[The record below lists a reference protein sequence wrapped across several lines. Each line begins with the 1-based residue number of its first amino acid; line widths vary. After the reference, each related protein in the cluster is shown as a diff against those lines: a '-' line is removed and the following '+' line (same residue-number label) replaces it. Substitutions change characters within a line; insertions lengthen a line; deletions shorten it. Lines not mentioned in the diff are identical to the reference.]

1 MHEFD
6 GKALI
11 FMIFNNDAIKKELS
25 GLLDTSRQ
33 ARRHHLIFLLKI
45 ALAMFLILC
54 FSGFAIGIGFVRGA
68 IDAAPSLDILDVQPQ
83 GYASQI
89 YDADGNLMQT
99 LVMEGSNREE
109 VSFDQLPD
117 DLVNAFIAIE
127 DSRFYEH
134 NGIDLKGILRAAY
147 VGITSGRFSEGAS
160 TITQQLIKNNVL
172 QGGYET
178 SMADKLRRKIQEQ
191 FLAVKLEDQLDSKET
206 ILEYY
211 LNTIN
216 LGGNC
221 LGVQTA
227 AHRYFGKNVWELTLS
242 ECTVLAATTSNP
254 SRYNPLTHPKENAV
268 RRKIVLEKMYEQN
281 FITYDQKNDA
291 LDDDVYS
298 RIQTVDNATSGSTVF
313 SYFTDAVYNQV
324 CDDLQSKLGYSA
336 SQAYKLLYS
345 GGLQIYST
353 MDPSIQAIVDE
364 EINNADNYISSTGS
378 RLLEYSLNYAL
389 TVCHADGSE
398 STYTEND
405 LISYFQSEKKQATFA
420 NIYASKEDI
429 YRSVREF
436 KASLLI
442 SGDSVTN
449 ETITPILEPQE
460 SVVVMNQSN
469 GHVAA
474 ISGGRGEK
482 EGSLTLN
489 RALHCHRQPGSVSM
503 IISTFAPAIDSC
515 GATLASTYYDA
526 PYSSGNQQVLNWWG
540 NPYLGYNNIRQAI
553 TYSMN
558 VIGARCL
565 TSLVSDST
573 AYDYLELFGLGDA
586 SGQEIS
592 FSLAN
597 TNSSYTVTNE
607 MLTAAFASIAND
619 GIYQKPTYYT
629 KVLDRQG
636 NILLESVPSQTRII
650 KSSSAALLTSA
661 MEDVISSDS
670 SYYYQYGITPTG
682 TLCQVDSMTLAGKS
696 GTTTSGSDVWFI
708 GYSPYY
714 TCGIWSGY
722 DDSKVLSTGTEY
734 HKTIWQKIMARI
746 HTDLDN
752 KDFVFTDELE
762 SAKICS
768 KSGLLA
774 VDGVCNS
781 SSSNASVYTEYFAP
795 GTAPTSYCDRH
806 YALRICTESG
816 KSATKYCPGDSVV
829 QRVYLHIDDNDLSSG
844 TTTDSDYLAP
854 SNLQSCDIHTGDS
867 TR

>member
-45 ALAMFLILC
+45 ALAMFLIFC
-54 FSGFAIGIGFVRGA
+54 FAGFAIGIGFVRGA

-191 FLAVKLEDQLDSKET
+191 FLAVKLEDQLGSKET

-291 LDDDVYS
+291 LADDVYS
-298 RIQTVDNATSGSTVF
+298 RIQTVDNTTSGSTVF

-336 SQAYKLLYS
+336 SQSYKLLYS

-364 EINNADNYISSTGS
+364 EVNNADNYISSTGS

-405 LISYFQSEKKQATFA
+405 LISYFQSEKRQATFA

-442 SGDSVTN
+442 SGDSVTS
-449 ETITPILEPQE
+449 ETIIPILEPQE

-469 GHVAA
+469 GQVAA

-489 RALHCHRQPGSVSM
+489 RALHCSRQPGSISM
-503 IISTFAPAIDSC
+503 ILGTFAPAIDSC

-526 PYSSGNQQVLNWWG
+526 PYLSGNQQVLNWWG

-573 AYDYLELFGLGDA
+573 AYDYLELFGLGSADLFEA
-586 SGQEIS
+586 SS
-592 FSLAN
+592 SLAS
-597 TNSSYTVTNE
+597 TSQSYTVTNE

-619 GIYQKPTYYT
+619 GIYQKPIYYT

-722 DDSKVLSTGTEY
+722 DDSKVLSNGTEY

-752 KDFVFTDELE
+752 KDFIFTDELE

-781 SSSNASVYTEYFAP
+781 SSSNACVYTEYFAP

>member
-33 ARRHHLIFLLKI
+33 ARRHHLIFLLKMT
-45 ALAMFLILC
+45 LAVFLILC
-54 FSGFAIGIGFVRGA
+54 CTGFAIGIGFVRGA
-68 IDAAPSLDILDVQPQ
+68 IDAAPSLDILSAQPQ

-191 FLAVKLEDQLDSKET
+191 FLATKLEDQLDNKET

-268 RRKIVLEKMYEQN
+268 RRKIVLEKMYDQN

-291 LDDDVYS
+291 LADDVYS
-298 RIQTVDNATSGSTVF
+298 RIQTADNTFSGSMVF

-336 SQAYKLLYS
+336 SQSYKLLYS

-353 MDPSIQAIVDE
+353 MDPSIQTIVDE
-364 EINNADNYISSTGS
+364 EVNNADNYISSTGS
-378 RLLEYSLNYAL
+378 RLLEYSLNYTL

-405 LISYFQSEKKQATFA
+405 LTSYFQSEKKQATFA
-420 NIYASKEDI
+420 NVYSSKEDI
-429 YRSVREF
+429 YRSIREF

-489 RALHCHRQPGSVSM
+489 RALHSNRQPGSASM
-503 IISTFAPAIDSC
+503 IISMFAPAIDSC
-515 GATLASTYYDA
+515 GATLASTYYDS

-573 AYDYLELFGLGDA
+573 AYDYLELFGLGDT

-629 KVLDRQG
+629 KVLDRHG

-650 KSSSAALLTSA
+650 KSSSAALLTNA

-722 DDSKVLSTGTEY
+722 DDSKVLSNGTEY

-746 HTDLDN
+746 HADLDN

-781 SSSNASVYTEYFAP
+781 SSSNACVYTEYFAP

-829 QRVYLHIDDNDLSSG
+829 QRVYLHIDDSDLSSG

-854 SNLQSCDIHTGDS
+854 SNLQSCDIHTVDS
-867 TR
+867 TH

>member
-54 FSGFAIGIGFVRGA
+54 FAGFAIGIGFVRGA

-191 FLAVKLEDQLDSKET
+191 FLAVKLEDQLGSKET

-469 GHVAA
+469 GQVAA

-489 RALHCHRQPGSVSM
+489 RALHCHRQPGSASM

-573 AYDYLELFGLGDA
+573 AYDYLELFGLDDA
-586 SGQEIS
+586 NVFESS
-592 FSLAN
+592 ASLA
-597 TNSSYTVTNE
+597 SASQSYTVTNE

-636 NILLESVPSQTRII
+636 NILLESVPS
-650 KSSSAALLTSA
+650 
-661 MEDVISSDS
+661 
-670 SYYYQYGITPTG
+670 
-682 TLCQVDSMTLAGKS
+682 
-696 GTTTSGSDVWFI
+696 
-708 GYSPYY
+708 
-714 TCGIWSGY
+714 
-722 DDSKVLSTGTEY
+722 
-734 HKTIWQKIMARI
+734 
-746 HTDLDN
+746 
-752 KDFVFTDELE
+752 
-762 SAKICS
+762 
-768 KSGLLA
+768 
-774 VDGVCNS
+774 
-781 SSSNASVYTEYFAP
+781 
-795 GTAPTSYCDRH
+795 
-806 YALRICTESG
+806 
-816 KSATKYCPGDSVV
+816 
-829 QRVYLHIDDNDLSSG
+829 
-844 TTTDSDYLAP
+844 
-854 SNLQSCDIHTGDS
+854 
-867 TR
+867 

>member
-45 ALAMFLILC
+45 ALAMFLSLC
-54 FSGFAIGIGFVRGA
+54 FSGYAIGIGFVRGA

-515 GATLASTYYDA
+515 GATLASTYYDS

-573 AYDYLELFGLGDA
+573 AYDYLELFGLGDT

-629 KVLDRQG
+629 KVLDRHG

-650 KSSSAALLTSA
+650 KSSSAALLTNA

-722 DDSKVLSTGTEY
+722 DDSKVLSNGTEY

-746 HTDLDN
+746 HADLDN

-781 SSSNASVYTEYFAP
+781 SSSNACVYTEYFAP

-829 QRVYLHIDDNDLSSG
+829 QRVYLHIDDSDLSSG

-854 SNLQSCDIHTGDS
+854 SNLQSCDIHTVDS

>member
-11 FMIFNNDAIKKELS
+11 FMIFNNDAIKNELS

-54 FSGFAIGIGFVRGA
+54 FAGFAVGIGFVRGA
-68 IDAAPSLDILDVQPQ
+68 IDAAPSLDIIDVQPQ

-147 VGITSGRFSEGAS
+147 VGITNGRFSEGAS

-178 SMADKLRRKIQEQ
+178 NMTDKLRRKIQEQ

-227 AHRYFGKNVWELTLS
+227 ANRYFGKNVWELTLS
-242 ECTVLAATTSNP
+242 ECSVLAATTSNP

-298 RIQTVDNATSGSTVF
+298 RIQTVNNTTSGSTVF

-336 SQAYKLLYS
+336 SQSYKLLYS

-353 MDPSIQAIVDE
+353 MDPSIQSIVDE
-364 EINNADNYISSTGS
+364 EVNNADNYISSTGS

-442 SGDSVTN
+442 SGDSVTS
-449 ETITPILEPQE
+449 ETIIPILEPQE

-469 GHVAA
+469 GKVAA

-489 RALHCHRQPGSVSM
+489 RALHCSRQPGSISM
-503 IISTFAPAIDSC
+503 ILGTFAPAIDSC

-526 PYSSGNQQVLNWWG
+526 PYLSGNQQVLNWWG

-573 AYDYLELFGLGDA
+573 AYDYLELFGLGSADLFKA
-586 SGQEIS
+586 SS
-592 FSLAN
+592 SLAS
-597 TNSSYTVTNE
+597 TSQSYTVTNE

-650 KSSSAALLTSA
+650 KSSSAALLTNA

-722 DDSKVLSTGTEY
+722 DDSKVLSNGTEY

-752 KDFVFTDELE
+752 KDFIFTDELE

-806 YALRICTESG
+806 YALRICTKSG
-816 KSATKYCPGDSVV
+816 KSATKYCPGDLVV
-829 QRVYLHIDDNDLSSG
+829 QRVYLHIDDSDLSSG

-867 TR
+867 TK

>member
-11 FMIFNNDAIKKELS
+11 FMIFNNDAIKNELS

-54 FSGFAIGIGFVRGA
+54 FAGFAVGIGFVRGA
-68 IDAAPSLDILDVQPQ
+68 IDAAPSLDIIDVQPQ

-191 FLAVKLEDQLDSKET
+191 FLATKLEDQLDNKET

-227 AHRYFGKNVWELTLS
+227 ANRYFGKNVWELTLS

-291 LDDDVYS
+291 LADDVYS
-298 RIQTVDNATSGSTVF
+298 RIQTADNTFSESMVF

-336 SQAYKLLYS
+336 SQSYKLLYS

-353 MDPSIQAIVDE
+353 MDPSIQSIVDE
-364 EINNADNYISSTGS
+364 EVNNADNYISSTGS

-405 LISYFQSEKKQATFA
+405 LTSYFQSEKKQATFA
-420 NIYASKEDI
+420 NVYASKEDI
-429 YRSVREF
+429 YRSIREF

-469 GHVAA
+469 GQVAA

-489 RALHCHRQPGSVSM
+489 RALHCSRQPGSISM
-503 IISTFAPAIDSC
+503 ILSTFAPAIDSC

-526 PYSSGNQQVLNWWG
+526 PYLSGNQQVLNWWG

-573 AYDYLELFGLGDA
+573 AYDYLELFGLGNTDLFET
-586 SGQEIS
+586 SS
-592 FSLAN
+592 SLAS
-597 TNSSYTVTNE
+597 TSQSYTVTNE

-650 KSSSAALLTSA
+650 KSSSAALLTNA

-722 DDSKVLSTGTEY
+722 DDSKVLSNGTEY

-752 KDFVFTDELE
+752 KDFIFTDELE

-806 YALRICTESG
+806 YALRICTKSG
-816 KSATKYCPGDSVV
+816 KSATKYCPGDLVV
-829 QRVYLHIDDNDLSSG
+829 QRVYLHIDDSDLSSG

-867 TR
+867 SR

>member
-515 GATLASTYYDA
+515 GATLASTYYDS

-573 AYDYLELFGLGDA
+573 AYDYLELFGLGDT

-629 KVLDRQG
+629 KVLDRHG

-650 KSSSAALLTSA
+650 KSSSAALLTNA

-722 DDSKVLSTGTEY
+722 DDSKVLSNGTEY

-781 SSSNASVYTEYFAP
+781 SSSNACVYTEYFAP

>member
-11 FMIFNNDAIKKELS
+11 FMIFNNDTIKKELS

-54 FSGFAIGIGFVRGA
+54 FAGFAIGIGFVRGA

-573 AYDYLELFGLGDA
+573 AYDYLELFGLGDT

-636 NILLESVPSQTRII
+636 NILLESVPSKTRII
-650 KSSSAALLTSA
+650 KSSSAALLTNA

-722 DDSKVLSTGTEY
+722 DDSKVLSNGTEY
-734 HKTIWQKIMARI
+734 HKTIWQKIIARI
-746 HTDLDN
+746 HADLDN

-781 SSSNASVYTEYFAP
+781 SSSNACVYTEYFAP

-829 QRVYLHIDDNDLSSG
+829 QRVYLHIDDSDLSSG

-854 SNLQSCDIHTGDS
+854 SNLQSCDIHTVDS

>member
-54 FSGFAIGIGFVRGA
+54 FVGFAIGIGFVRGA

-147 VGITSGRFSEGAS
+147 VGITNGRFSEGAS

-281 FITYDQKNDA
+281 FITYDQKNAA

-336 SQAYKLLYS
+336 SQSYKLLYS

-364 EINNADNYISSTGS
+364 EVNNADNYISSTGS

-469 GHVAA
+469 GQVAA

-489 RALHCHRQPGSVSM
+489 RALHCHRQPGSASM

-526 PYSSGNQQVLNWWG
+526 PYSSGNQQVLNWWE

-597 TNSSYTVTNE
+597 TNSSYTVTSE

-650 KSSSAALLTSA
+650 KSSSAALLTNA
-661 MEDVISSDS
+661 MEDVVSSDS

-682 TLCQVDSMTLAGKS
+682 KLCQIDSMTLAGKS

-746 HTDLDN
+746 HADLDN

-781 SSSNASVYTEYFAP
+781 SSSNACVYTEYFAP

>member
-54 FSGFAIGIGFVRGA
+54 FAGFAIGIDLSVGQLMLL
-68 IDAAPSLDILDVQPQ
+68 PLDILDVQPQ

-147 VGITSGRFSEGAS
+147 VGITNGRFSEGAS

-191 FLAVKLEDQLDSKET
+191 FLAVKLEDQLGSKET

-336 SQAYKLLYS
+336 SQSYKLLYS

-469 GHVAA
+469 GQVAA

-489 RALHCHRQPGSVSM
+489 RALHCHRQPGSASM

-573 AYDYLELFGLGDA
+573 AYDYLELFGLVDA
-586 SGQEIS
+586 NVFESS
-592 FSLAN
+592 ASLA
-597 TNSSYTVTNE
+597 SASQSYTVTNE

-636 NILLESVPSQTRII
+636 NILLESVPSQIRII
-650 KSSSAALLTSA
+650 KSSSAALLTNA

-722 DDSKVLSTGTEY
+722 DDSKVLSNGTEY

>member
-469 GHVAA
+469 GQVAA

-489 RALHCHRQPGSVSM
+489 RALHCHRQPGSASM

-682 TLCQVDSMTLAGKS
+682 KLCQVDSMTLAGKS

-781 SSSNASVYTEYFAP
+781 SSSNACVYTEYFAP

-829 QRVYLHIDDNDLSSG
+829 QRVYLHIDDSDLSSG

-854 SNLQSCDIHTGDS
+854 SNLQSCDIHTVDS

>member
-1 MHEFD
+1 
-6 GKALI
+6 
-11 FMIFNNDAIKKELS
+11 MIFNNDTIKKELS

-33 ARRHHLIFLLKI
+33 ARRHHLIFLLKMT
-45 ALAMFLILC
+45 LAVFLILC
-54 FSGFAIGIGFVRGA
+54 CTGFAIGIGFVRGA
-68 IDAAPSLDILDVQPQ
+68 IDAAPSLDILSAQPQ

-178 SMADKLRRKIQEQ
+178 SIADKLRRKIQEQ
-191 FLAVKLEDQLDSKET
+191 FLATKLEDQLDNKET

-268 RRKIVLEKMYEQN
+268 RRKIVLEKMYDQN

-291 LDDDVYS
+291 LADDVYS
-298 RIQTVDNATSGSTVF
+298 RIQTADNTFSGSIVF

-336 SQAYKLLYS
+336 SQSYKLLYS

-364 EINNADNYISSTGS
+364 EVNNADNYISSTGS
-378 RLLEYSLNYAL
+378 RLLEYSLNYTL

-405 LISYFQSEKKQATFA
+405 LTSYFQSEKKQATFA
-420 NIYASKEDI
+420 NVYASKEDI
-429 YRSVREF
+429 YRSIREF

-489 RALHCHRQPGSVSM
+489 RALHSNRQPGSASM
-503 IISTFAPAIDSC
+503 IISIFAPAIDSC
-515 GATLASTYYDA
+515 GATLASTYYDS

-573 AYDYLELFGLGDA
+573 AYDYLELFGLGDT

-629 KVLDRQG
+629 KVLDRHG

-650 KSSSAALLTSA
+650 KSSSAALLTNA

-722 DDSKVLSTGTEY
+722 DDSKVLSNGTEY

-746 HTDLDN
+746 HADLDN

-781 SSSNASVYTEYFAP
+781 SSSNACVYTEYFAP

-829 QRVYLHIDDNDLSSG
+829 QRVYLHIDDSDLSSG

-854 SNLQSCDIHTGDS
+854 SNLQSCDIHTVDS
-867 TR
+867 TQ

>member
-11 FMIFNNDAIKKELS
+11 FMIFNNDAIKNELS

-54 FSGFAIGIGFVRGA
+54 FAGFAIGIGFVRGA

-147 VGITSGRFSEGAS
+147 VGITNGRFSEGAS

-336 SQAYKLLYS
+336 SQSYKLLYS

-405 LISYFQSEKKQATFA
+405 LINYFQSEKKQATFA

-469 GHVAA
+469 GQVAA

-489 RALHCHRQPGSVSM
+489 RALHCHRQPGSASM

-650 KSSSAALLTSA
+650 KSSSAALLTNA

-682 TLCQVDSMTLAGKS
+682 KLCQVDSMTLAGKS

-829 QRVYLHIDDNDLSSG
+829 QRVYLHIDDSDLSSG

-854 SNLQSCDIHTGDS
+854 SNLQSCDIHTGYS

>member
-1 MHEFD
+1 
-6 GKALI
+6 
-11 FMIFNNDAIKKELS
+11 MIFNNDTIKKELS

-54 FSGFAIGIGFVRGA
+54 FAGFAIGIGFVRGA

-109 VSFDQLPD
+109 VSFDQLPA

-191 FLAVKLEDQLDSKET
+191 FLAVKLEDQLGSKET

-268 RRKIVLEKMYEQN
+268 RRKIVIEKMYEQN

-336 SQAYKLLYS
+336 SQSYKLLYS

-489 RALHCHRQPGSVSM
+489 RALHSNRQPGSASM

-515 GATLASTYYDA
+515 GATLASTYYDS

-573 AYDYLELFGLGDA
+573 AYDYLELFGLVDA
-586 SGQEIS
+586 NVFESS
-592 FSLAN
+592 ASLA
-597 TNSSYTVTNE
+597 SASQSYTVTNE

-636 NILLESVPSQTRII
+636 NILLESVPSQIRII
-650 KSSSAALLTSA
+650 KSSSAALLTNA

-722 DDSKVLSTGTEY
+722 DDSKVLSNGTEY

-829 QRVYLHIDDNDLSSG
+829 QRVYLHIDDSDLSSG

-854 SNLQSCDIHTGDS
+854 SNLQSCDIHTVDS

>member
-11 FMIFNNDAIKKELS
+11 FMIFNNDSIKNELS

-54 FSGFAIGIGFVRGA
+54 FAGFAVGIGFVRGA
-68 IDAAPSLDILDVQPQ
+68 IDAAPSLDIIDVQPQ

-147 VGITSGRFSEGAS
+147 VGITNGRFSEGAS

-178 SMADKLRRKIQEQ
+178 NMADKLRRKIQEQ

-227 AHRYFGKNVWELTLS
+227 ANRYFGKNVWELTLS
-242 ECTVLAATTSNP
+242 ECSVLAATTSNP

-298 RIQTVDNATSGSTVF
+298 RIQTVNNTTSGSTVF

-336 SQAYKLLYS
+336 SQSYKLLYS

-353 MDPSIQAIVDE
+353 MDPSIQSIVDE
-364 EINNADNYISSTGS
+364 EVNNADNYISSTGS

-442 SGDSVTN
+442 SGDSVTS
-449 ETITPILEPQE
+449 ETIIPILEPQE

-469 GHVAA
+469 GQVAA

-489 RALHCHRQPGSVSM
+489 RALHCSRQPGSISM
-503 IISTFAPAIDSC
+503 ILSTFAPAIDSC

-573 AYDYLELFGLGDA
+573 AYDYLELFGLGSADLFET
-586 SGQEIS
+586 SS
-592 FSLAN
+592 SLAS
-597 TNSSYTVTNE
+597 TSQSYTVTNE

-722 DDSKVLSTGTEY
+722 DDSKVLSNGTEY

-829 QRVYLHIDDNDLSSG
+829 QRVYLHIDDSDLSSG

-867 TR
+867 SR

>member
-54 FSGFAIGIGFVRGA
+54 FAGFAIGIGFVRGA

-147 VGITSGRFSEGAS
+147 VGITNGRFSEGAS

-336 SQAYKLLYS
+336 SQSYKLLYS

-469 GHVAA
+469 GQVAA

-489 RALHCHRQPGSVSM
+489 RALHCHRQPGSASM

-573 AYDYLELFGLGDA
+573 AYDYLELFGLDDA
-586 SGQEIS
+586 NVFESS
-592 FSLAN
+592 ASLA
-597 TNSSYTVTNE
+597 SASQSYTVTNE

-650 KSSSAALLTSA
+650 KSSSAALLTNA

-682 TLCQVDSMTLAGKS
+682 KLCQVDSMTLAGKS

-734 HKTIWQKIMARI
+734 HKTIWRKIMARI

-781 SSSNASVYTEYFAP
+781 SSSNACVYTEYFAP

>member
-11 FMIFNNDAIKKELS
+11 FMIFNNDAIKNELS

-54 FSGFAIGIGFVRGA
+54 FAGFAVGIGFVRGA
-68 IDAAPSLDILDVQPQ
+68 IDAAPSLDIIDVQPQ

-147 VGITSGRFSEGAS
+147 VGITNGRFSEGAS

-178 SMADKLRRKIQEQ
+178 NMTDKLRRKIQEQ

-227 AHRYFGKNVWELTLS
+227 ANRYFGKNVWELTLS

-291 LDDDVYS
+291 LADDVYS
-298 RIQTVDNATSGSTVF
+298 RIQTVDNTTSGSTVF

-336 SQAYKLLYS
+336 SQSYKLLYS

-353 MDPSIQAIVDE
+353 MDPSIQSIVDE
-364 EINNADNYISSTGS
+364 EVNNADNYISSTGS

-405 LISYFQSEKKQATFA
+405 LTSYFQSEKKQATFA

-442 SGDSVTN
+442 SGDSVTS
-449 ETITPILEPQE
+449 ETIIPILEPQE

-469 GHVAA
+469 GQVAA

-489 RALHCHRQPGSVSM
+489 RALHCSRQPGSISM
-503 IISTFAPAIDSC
+503 ILSTFAPAIDSC

-526 PYSSGNQQVLNWWG
+526 PYLSGNQQVLNWWG

-573 AYDYLELFGLGDA
+573 AYDYLELFGLGSADLFEA
-586 SGQEIS
+586 SS
-592 FSLAN
+592 SLAS
-597 TNSSYTVTNE
+597 TSQSYTVTNE

-722 DDSKVLSTGTEY
+722 DDSKVLSNGTEY

-806 YALRICTESG
+806 YALRICTKSG
-816 KSATKYCPGDSVV
+816 KSATKYCPGDLVV
-829 QRVYLHIDDNDLSSG
+829 QRVYLHIDDSDLSSG

-867 TR
+867 SR

>member
-11 FMIFNNDAIKKELS
+11 FMIFNNDTIKKELS

-54 FSGFAIGIGFVRGA
+54 FAGFAIGIGFVRGA

-191 FLAVKLEDQLDSKET
+191 FLAVKLEDQLGSKET

-336 SQAYKLLYS
+336 SQSYKLLYS

-469 GHVAA
+469 GQVAA

-489 RALHCHRQPGSVSM
+489 RALHCHRQPGSASM

-682 TLCQVDSMTLAGKS
+682 KLCQVDSMILAGKS

-722 DDSKVLSTGTEY
+722 DDSKVLSNGTEY

-867 TR
+867 IR

>member
-11 FMIFNNDAIKKELS
+11 FMIFNNDAIKNELS

-54 FSGFAIGIGFVRGA
+54 FAGFAVGIGFVRGA
-68 IDAAPSLDILDVQPQ
+68 IDAAPSLDIIDVQPQ

-147 VGITSGRFSEGAS
+147 VGITNGRFSEGAS

-227 AHRYFGKNVWELTLS
+227 ANRYFGKNVWELTLS

-291 LDDDVYS
+291 LADDVYS
-298 RIQTVDNATSGSTVF
+298 RIQTVNNTTSGSTVF

-336 SQAYKLLYS
+336 SQSYKLLYS

-353 MDPSIQAIVDE
+353 MDPSIQSIVDE
-364 EINNADNYISSTGS
+364 EVNNADNYISSTGS

-405 LISYFQSEKKQATFA
+405 LTSYFQSEKKQATFA

-442 SGDSVTN
+442 SGDSVTS
-449 ETITPILEPQE
+449 ETIIPILEPQE

-469 GHVAA
+469 GQVAA

-489 RALHCHRQPGSVSM
+489 RALHCSRQPGSISM
-503 IISTFAPAIDSC
+503 ILSTFAPAIDSC

-526 PYSSGNQQVLNWWG
+526 PYLSGNQQVLNWWG
-540 NPYLGYNNIRQAI
+540 NPYLG
-553 TYSMN
+553 
-558 VIGARCL
+558 
-565 TSLVSDST
+565 
-573 AYDYLELFGLGDA
+573 
-586 SGQEIS
+586 
-592 FSLAN
+592 
-597 TNSSYTVTNE
+597 
-607 MLTAAFASIAND
+607 
-619 GIYQKPTYYT
+619 
-629 KVLDRQG
+629 
-636 NILLESVPSQTRII
+636 
-650 KSSSAALLTSA
+650 
-661 MEDVISSDS
+661 
-670 SYYYQYGITPTG
+670 
-682 TLCQVDSMTLAGKS
+682 
-696 GTTTSGSDVWFI
+696 
-708 GYSPYY
+708 
-714 TCGIWSGY
+714 
-722 DDSKVLSTGTEY
+722 
-734 HKTIWQKIMARI
+734 
-746 HTDLDN
+746 
-752 KDFVFTDELE
+752 
-762 SAKICS
+762 
-768 KSGLLA
+768 
-774 VDGVCNS
+774 
-781 SSSNASVYTEYFAP
+781 
-795 GTAPTSYCDRH
+795 
-806 YALRICTESG
+806 
-816 KSATKYCPGDSVV
+816 
-829 QRVYLHIDDNDLSSG
+829 
-844 TTTDSDYLAP
+844 
-854 SNLQSCDIHTGDS
+854 
-867 TR
+867 

>member
-54 FSGFAIGIGFVRGA
+54 FAGFAIGIGFVRGA

-147 VGITSGRFSEGAS
+147 VGITNGRFSEGAS

-191 FLAVKLEDQLDSKET
+191 FLAVKLEDQLGSKET

-336 SQAYKLLYS
+336 SQSYKLLYS

-442 SGDSVTN
+442 SGDSVTS
-449 ETITPILEPQE
+449 ETIIPILEPQE
-460 SVVVMNQSN
+460 SVIVMNQSN
-469 GHVAA
+469 GQVAA

-489 RALHCHRQPGSVSM
+489 RALHCSRQPGSISM
-503 IISTFAPAIDSC
+503 ILGTFAPAIDSC

-558 VIGARCL
+558 VISARCL

-573 AYDYLELFGLGDA
+573 AYDYLELFGLGSADLFKA
-586 SGQEIS
+586 SS
-592 FSLAN
+592 SLAS
-597 TNSSYTVTNE
+597 TSQSYTVTNE

-650 KSSSAALLTSA
+650 KSSSAALLTNA

-682 TLCQVDSMTLAGKS
+682 KLCQVDSMTLAGKS

-722 DDSKVLSTGTEY
+722 DDSKVLSNGTEY

-781 SSSNASVYTEYFAP
+781 SSSNACVYTEYFAP

-854 SNLQSCDIHTGDS
+854 SNLQSCDIHTEDS

>member
-1 MHEFD
+1 
-6 GKALI
+6 
-11 FMIFNNDAIKKELS
+11 MIFNNDTIKKELS

-33 ARRHHLIFLLKI
+33 ARRHHLIFLLKMT
-45 ALAMFLILC
+45 LAVFLILC
-54 FSGFAIGIGFVRGA
+54 CTGFAIGIGFVRGA
-68 IDAAPSLDILDVQPQ
+68 IDAAPSLDILSAQPQ

-191 FLAVKLEDQLDSKET
+191 FLATKLEDQLDNKET

-268 RRKIVLEKMYEQN
+268 RRKIVIEKMYDQN

-291 LDDDVYS
+291 LADDVYS
-298 RIQTVDNATSGSTVF
+298 RIQTADNTFSGSMVF

-336 SQAYKLLYS
+336 SQSYKLLYS

-353 MDPSIQAIVDE
+353 MDPSIQTIVDE
-364 EINNADNYISSTGS
+364 EVNNADNYISSTGS
-378 RLLEYSLNYAL
+378 RLLEYSLNYTL

-405 LISYFQSEKKQATFA
+405 LTSYFQSEKKQATFA
-420 NIYASKEDI
+420 NVYSSKEDI
-429 YRSVREF
+429 YRSIREF

-489 RALHCHRQPGSVSM
+489 RALHSNRQPGSASM
-503 IISTFAPAIDSC
+503 IISMFAPAIDSC
-515 GATLASTYYDA
+515 GATLASTYYDS

-558 VIGARCL
+558 VIAARCL

-573 AYDYLELFGLGDA
+573 AYDYLELFGLGDT

-629 KVLDRQG
+629 KVLDRHG

-650 KSSSAALLTSA
+650 KSSSAALLTNA

-722 DDSKVLSTGTEY
+722 DDSKVLSNGTEY

-746 HTDLDN
+746 HADLDN

-781 SSSNASVYTEYFAP
+781 SSSNACVYTEYFAP

-829 QRVYLHIDDNDLSSG
+829 QRVYLHIDDSDLSSG

-854 SNLQSCDIHTGDS
+854 SNLQSCDIHTVDS
-867 TR
+867 TQ

>member
-11 FMIFNNDAIKKELS
+11 FMIFNNDAIKNELS

-54 FSGFAIGIGFVRGA
+54 FAGFAVGIGFVRGA
-68 IDAAPSLDILDVQPQ
+68 IDAAPSLDIIDVQPQ

-147 VGITSGRFSEGAS
+147 VGITNGRFSEGAS

-178 SMADKLRRKIQEQ
+178 NMADKLRRKIQEQ

-227 AHRYFGKNVWELTLS
+227 ANRYFGKNVWELTLS
-242 ECTVLAATTSNP
+242 ECSVLAATTSNP

-281 FITYDQKNDA
+281 FITYDLKNDA

-298 RIQTVDNATSGSTVF
+298 RIQTVNNTTSGSTVF

-336 SQAYKLLYS
+336 SQSYKLLYS

-353 MDPSIQAIVDE
+353 MDPSIQSIVDE
-364 EINNADNYISSTGS
+364 EVNNADNYISSTGS

-442 SGDSVTN
+442 SGDSVTS
-449 ETITPILEPQE
+449 ETIIPILEPQE

-469 GHVAA
+469 GQVAA

-489 RALHCHRQPGSVSM
+489 RALHCSRQPGSISM
-503 IISTFAPAIDSC
+503 ILGTFAPAIDSC

-573 AYDYLELFGLGDA
+573 AYDYLELFGLGSADLFET
-586 SGQEIS
+586 SS
-592 FSLAN
+592 SLAS
-597 TNSSYTVTNE
+597 TSQSYTVTNE

-722 DDSKVLSTGTEY
+722 DDSKVLSNGTEY

-752 KDFVFTDELE
+752 KDFIFTDELE

-806 YALRICTESG
+806 YALRICTKSG
-816 KSATKYCPGDSVV
+816 KSATKYCPGDLVV
-829 QRVYLHIDDNDLSSG
+829 QRVYLHIDDSDLSSG

-867 TR
+867 SR

>member
-54 FSGFAIGIGFVRGA
+54 FAGFAIGIGFVRGA

-147 VGITSGRFSEGAS
+147 VGITNGRFSEGAS

-191 FLAVKLEDQLDSKET
+191 FLAVKLEDQLGSKET

-336 SQAYKLLYS
+336 SQSYKLLYS

-489 RALHCHRQPGSVSM
+489 RALHSNRQPGSASM

-515 GATLASTYYDA
+515 GATLASTYYDS

-573 AYDYLELFGLGDA
+573 AYDYLELFGLGDT

-636 NILLESVPSQTRII
+636 NILLESVPSKTRII
-650 KSSSAALLTSA
+650 KSSSAALLTNA

-722 DDSKVLSTGTEY
+722 DDSKVLSNGTEY

-746 HTDLDN
+746 HADLDN

-781 SSSNASVYTEYFAP
+781 SSSNACVYTEYFAP

-829 QRVYLHIDDNDLSSG
+829 QRVYLHIDDSDLSSG

-854 SNLQSCDIHTGDS
+854 SNLQSCDIHTVDS

>member
-11 FMIFNNDAIKKELS
+11 FMIFNNDAIKNELS

-54 FSGFAIGIGFVRGA
+54 FAGFAVGIGFVRGA
-68 IDAAPSLDILDVQPQ
+68 IDAAPSLDIIDVQPQ

-147 VGITSGRFSEGAS
+147 VGITNGRFSEGAS

-178 SMADKLRRKIQEQ
+178 NMADKLRRKIQEQ

-227 AHRYFGKNVWELTLS
+227 ANRYFGKNVWELTLS
-242 ECTVLAATTSNP
+242 ECSVLAATTSNP

-291 LDDDVYS
+291 LADDVYS
-298 RIQTVDNATSGSTVF
+298 RIQTVDNTNSGSTVF

-336 SQAYKLLYS
+336 SQSYKLLYS

-353 MDPSIQAIVDE
+353 MDPSIQSIVDE
-364 EINNADNYISSTGS
+364 EVNNADNYISSTGS

-405 LISYFQSEKKQATFA
+405 LTSYFQSEKKQATFA

-442 SGDSVTN
+442 SGDSVTS
-449 ETITPILEPQE
+449 ETIIPILEPQE

-469 GHVAA
+469 GQVAA

-489 RALHCHRQPGSVSM
+489 RALHCSRQPGSISM
-503 IISTFAPAIDSC
+503 ILGTFAPAIDSC

-573 AYDYLELFGLGDA
+573 AYDYLELFGLDDA
-586 SGQEIS
+586 NVFESS
-592 FSLAN
+592 ASLA
-597 TNSSYTVTNE
+597 SASQSYTVTNE

-650 KSSSAALLTSA
+650 KSSSAALLTNA

-682 TLCQVDSMTLAGKS
+682 KLCQVDSMTLAGKS

-722 DDSKVLSTGTEY
+722 DDSKVLSNGTEY

-781 SSSNASVYTEYFAP
+781 SSSNACVYTEYFAP

>member
-54 FSGFAIGIGFVRGA
+54 FAGFAIGIGFVRGA

-109 VSFDQLPD
+109 VSFDQLPA

-191 FLAVKLEDQLDSKET
+191 FLAVKLEDQLGSKET

-268 RRKIVLEKMYEQN
+268 RRKIVIEKMYEQN
-281 FITYDQKNDA
+281 FITYDQKNYA

-336 SQAYKLLYS
+336 SQSYKLLYS

-489 RALHCHRQPGSVSM
+489 RALHSNRQPGSASM

-573 AYDYLELFGLGDA
+573 AYDYLELFGLVDA
-586 SGQEIS
+586 NVFESS
-592 FSLAN
+592 ASLA
-597 TNSSYTVTNE
+597 SASQSYTVTNE

-722 DDSKVLSTGTEY
+722 DDSKVLSNGTEY

-746 HTDLDN
+746 HADLDN

-781 SSSNASVYTEYFAP
+781 SSSNACVYTEYFAP

-829 QRVYLHIDDNDLSSG
+829 QRVYLHIDDSDLSSG

-854 SNLQSCDIHTGDS
+854 SNLQSCDIHTVDS

>member
-1 MHEFD
+1 
-6 GKALI
+6 
-11 FMIFNNDAIKKELS
+11 MIFNNDTIKKELS

-33 ARRHHLIFLLKI
+33 ARRHHLIFLLKMT
-45 ALAMFLILC
+45 LAVFLILC
-54 FSGFAIGIGFVRGA
+54 CTGFAIGIGFVRGA
-68 IDAAPSLDILDVQPQ
+68 IDAAPSLDILSAQPQ

-147 VGITSGRFSEGAS
+147 VGITNGRFSEGAS

-191 FLAVKLEDQLDSKET
+191 FLATKLEDQLDNKET

-268 RRKIVLEKMYEQN
+268 RRKIVLEKMYDQN

-291 LDDDVYS
+291 LADDVYS
-298 RIQTVDNATSGSTVF
+298 RIQTADNTFSGSMVF

-336 SQAYKLLYS
+336 SQSYKLLYS

-353 MDPSIQAIVDE
+353 MDPSIQTIVDE
-364 EINNADNYISSTGS
+364 EVNNADNYISSTGS
-378 RLLEYSLNYAL
+378 RLLEYSLNYTL

-405 LISYFQSEKKQATFA
+405 LTSYFQSEKKQATFA
-420 NIYASKEDI
+420 NVYSSKEDI
-429 YRSVREF
+429 YRSIREF

-489 RALHCHRQPGSVSM
+489 RALHSNRQPGSASM
-503 IISTFAPAIDSC
+503 IISMFAPAIDSC
-515 GATLASTYYDA
+515 GATLASTYYDS

-573 AYDYLELFGLGDA
+573 AYDYLELFGLGDT

-636 NILLESVPSQTRII
+636 NILLESVPSQIRII
-650 KSSSAALLTSA
+650 KSSSAALLTNA

-722 DDSKVLSTGTEY
+722 DDSKVLSNGTEY

-746 HTDLDN
+746 HADLDN

-781 SSSNASVYTEYFAP
+781 SSSNACVYTEYFAP

-829 QRVYLHIDDNDLSSG
+829 QRVYLHIDDSDLSSG

-854 SNLQSCDIHTGDS
+854 SNLQSCDIHTVDS
-867 TR
+867 TH

>member
-1 MHEFD
+1 
-6 GKALI
+6 
-11 FMIFNNDAIKKELS
+11 MIFNNDTIKKELS

-33 ARRHHLIFLLKI
+33 ARRHHLIFLLKMT
-45 ALAMFLILC
+45 LAIFLILC
-54 FSGFAIGIGFVRGA
+54 CTGFAIGIGFVRGA
-68 IDAAPSLDILDVQPQ
+68 IDAAPSLDILSAQPQ

-191 FLAVKLEDQLDSKET
+191 FLATKLEDQLDNKET

-268 RRKIVLEKMYEQN
+268 RRKIVLEKMYDQN

-291 LDDDVYS
+291 LADDVYS
-298 RIQTVDNATSGSTVF
+298 RIQTADNTFSGSIVF

-336 SQAYKLLYS
+336 SQSYKLLYS

-364 EINNADNYISSTGS
+364 EVNNADNYISSTGS
-378 RLLEYSLNYAL
+378 RLLEYSLNYTL

-398 STYTEND
+398 STYTEKD
-405 LISYFQSEKKQATFA
+405 LTSYFQSEKKQATFA
-420 NIYASKEDI
+420 NVYASKEDI
-429 YRSVREF
+429 YRSIREF

-489 RALHCHRQPGSVSM
+489 RALHSGRQPGSASM

-515 GATLASTYYDA
+515 GATLASTYYDS

-573 AYDYLELFGLGDA
+573 AYDYLELFGLGDT

-650 KSSSAALLTSA
+650 KSSSAALLTNA

-722 DDSKVLSTGTEY
+722 DDSKVLSSGTEY

-746 HTDLDN
+746 HTGLDN

-829 QRVYLHIDDNDLSSG
+829 QRVYLHIDDSDLSSG

>member
-11 FMIFNNDAIKKELS
+11 FMIFNNDTIKKELS

-54 FSGFAIGIGFVRGA
+54 FAGFAIGIGFVRGA

-336 SQAYKLLYS
+336 SQSYKLLYS

-469 GHVAA
+469 GQVAA

-489 RALHCHRQPGSVSM
+489 RALHCHRQPGSASM

-682 TLCQVDSMTLAGKS
+682 KLCQVDSMILAGKS

-722 DDSKVLSTGTEY
+722 DDSKVLSNGTEY

-746 HTDLDN
+746 HADLDN

-781 SSSNASVYTEYFAP
+781 SSSNACVYTEYFAP

-829 QRVYLHIDDNDLSSG
+829 QRVYLHIDDSDLSSG

-854 SNLQSCDIHTGDS
+854 SNLQSCDIHTVDS

>member
-11 FMIFNNDAIKKELS
+11 FMIFNNDSIKNELS

-54 FSGFAIGIGFVRGA
+54 FAGFAVGIGFVRGA
-68 IDAAPSLDILDVQPQ
+68 IDAAPSLDIIDVQPQ

-147 VGITSGRFSEGAS
+147 VGITNGRFSEGAS

-178 SMADKLRRKIQEQ
+178 NMTDKLRRKIQEQ
-191 FLAVKLEDQLDSKET
+191 FLAVKLEDQLGSKET

-227 AHRYFGKNVWELTLS
+227 ANRYFGKNVWELTLS

-298 RIQTVDNATSGSTVF
+298 RIQTVNNTTSGSTVF

-336 SQAYKLLYS
+336 SQSYKLLYS

-353 MDPSIQAIVDE
+353 MDPSIQSIVDE
-364 EINNADNYISSTGS
+364 EVNNADNYISSTGS

-442 SGDSVTN
+442 SGDSVTS
-449 ETITPILEPQE
+449 ETIIPILEPQE

-469 GHVAA
+469 GQVAA

-489 RALHCHRQPGSVSM
+489 RALHCSRQPGSISM
-503 IISTFAPAIDSC
+503 ILGTFAPAIDSC

-573 AYDYLELFGLGDA
+573 AYDYLELFGLGSADLFKA
-586 SGQEIS
+586 SS
-592 FSLAN
+592 SLAS
-597 TNSSYTVTNE
+597 TSQSYTVTNE

-650 KSSSAALLTSA
+650 KSSSAALLTNA

-722 DDSKVLSTGTEY
+722 DDSKVLSNGTEY
-734 HKTIWQKIMARI
+734 HKTIWQKIMARV

-806 YALRICTESG
+806 YALRICTKSG
-816 KSATKYCPGDSVV
+816 KSATKYCPGDLVV
-829 QRVYLHIDDNDLSSG
+829 QRVYLHIDDSDLSSG

-867 TR
+867 TK

>member
-54 FSGFAIGIGFVRGA
+54 FAGFAIGIGFVRGA

-109 VSFDQLPD
+109 VSFDQLPA

-178 SMADKLRRKIQEQ
+178 NMADKLRRKIQEQ

-336 SQAYKLLYS
+336 SQSYKLLYS

-636 NILLESVPSQTRII
+636 NILLESVPSQIRII
-650 KSSSAALLTSA
+650 KSSSAALLTNA

-682 TLCQVDSMTLAGKS
+682 KLCQVDSMTLAGKS

-722 DDSKVLSTGTEY
+722 DDSKVLSNGTEY

-746 HTDLDN
+746 HADLDN

>member
-1 MHEFD
+1 
-6 GKALI
+6 
-11 FMIFNNDAIKKELS
+11 MIFNNDTIKKELS

-54 FSGFAIGIGFVRGA
+54 FAGFAIGIGFVRGA

-178 SMADKLRRKIQEQ
+178 SIADKLRRKIQEQ

-336 SQAYKLLYS
+336 SQSYKLLYS

-405 LISYFQSEKKQATFA
+405 LINYFQSEKKQATFA

-682 TLCQVDSMTLAGKS
+682 KLCQVDSMTLAGKS

-829 QRVYLHIDDNDLSSG
+829 QRVYLHIDDSDLSSG

-854 SNLQSCDIHTGDS
+854 SNLQSCDIHTVDS

>member
-11 FMIFNNDAIKKELS
+11 FMIFNNDAIKNELS

-54 FSGFAIGIGFVRGA
+54 FAGFAVGIGFVRGA
-68 IDAAPSLDILDVQPQ
+68 IDAAPSLDIIDVQPQ

-147 VGITSGRFSEGAS
+147 VGITNGRFSEGAS

-227 AHRYFGKNVWELTLS
+227 ANRYFGKNVWELTLS
-242 ECTVLAATTSNP
+242 ECSVLAATTSNP

-291 LDDDVYS
+291 LADDVYS
-298 RIQTVDNATSGSTVF
+298 RIQTVDNTTSGSTVF

-336 SQAYKLLYS
+336 SQSYKLLYS

-353 MDPSIQAIVDE
+353 MDPSIQSIVDE
-364 EINNADNYISSTGS
+364 EVNNADNYISSTGS

-442 SGDSVTN
+442 SGDSVTS
-449 ETITPILEPQE
+449 ETIIPILEPQE

-469 GHVAA
+469 GQVAA

-489 RALHCHRQPGSVSM
+489 RALHCSRQPGSISM
-503 IISTFAPAIDSC
+503 ILGTFAPAIDSC

-526 PYSSGNQQVLNWWG
+526 PYLSGNQQVLNWWG

-573 AYDYLELFGLGDA
+573 AYDYLELFGLGSADLFEA
-586 SGQEIS
+586 SS
-592 FSLAN
+592 SLAS
-597 TNSSYTVTNE
+597 TSQSYTVTNE

-650 KSSSAALLTSA
+650 KSSSAALLTNA

-722 DDSKVLSTGTEY
+722 DDSKVLSNGTEY

-752 KDFVFTDELE
+752 KDFIFTDELE

-806 YALRICTESG
+806 YALRICTKSG
-816 KSATKYCPGDSVV
+816 KSATKYCPGDLVV
-829 QRVYLHIDDNDLSSG
+829 QRVYLHIDDSDLSSG

-867 TR
+867 SR

>member
-54 FSGFAIGIGFVRGA
+54 FAGFAIGIGFVRGA

-147 VGITSGRFSEGAS
+147 VGITNGRFSEGAS

-191 FLAVKLEDQLDSKET
+191 FLAVKLEDQLGSKET

-469 GHVAA
+469 GQVAA

-489 RALHCHRQPGSVSM
+489 RALHCHRQPGSASM

-636 NILLESVPSQTRII
+636 NILLESIPSQTRII

-682 TLCQVDSMTLAGKS
+682 KLCQVDSMTLAGKS

-829 QRVYLHIDDNDLSSG
+829 QRVYLHIDDSDLSSG

>member
-147 VGITSGRFSEGAS
+147 VGITNGRFSEGAS

-336 SQAYKLLYS
+336 SQSYKLLYS

-460 SVVVMNQSN
+460 SVVVMNQLN
-469 GHVAA
+469 GQVAA

-489 RALHCHRQPGSVSM
+489 RALHCHRQPGSASM

-573 AYDYLELFGLGDA
+573 AYDYLELFGLGDT

-629 KVLDRQG
+629 KVLDRHG

-650 KSSSAALLTSA
+650 KSSSAALLTNA

-682 TLCQVDSMTLAGKS
+682 KLCQVDSMTLAGKS

-722 DDSKVLSTGTEY
+722 DDSKVLSNGTEY

-746 HTDLDN
+746 HADLDN

-781 SSSNASVYTEYFAP
+781 SSSNACVYTEYFAP

-854 SNLQSCDIHTGDS
+854 SNLQSCDIHTVDS

>member
-54 FSGFAIGIGFVRGA
+54 FAGFAIGIGFVRGA

-147 VGITSGRFSEGAS
+147 VGITNGRFSEGAS

-336 SQAYKLLYS
+336 SQSYKLLYS

-405 LISYFQSEKKQATFA
+405 LINYFQSEKKQATFA

-489 RALHCHRQPGSVSM
+489 RALHCHRQPGSASM

-682 TLCQVDSMTLAGKS
+682 KLCQVDSMTLAGKS

-781 SSSNASVYTEYFAP
+781 SSSNACVYTEYFAP

-829 QRVYLHIDDNDLSSG
+829 QRVYLHIDDSDLSSG

-854 SNLQSCDIHTGDS
+854 SNLQSCDIHTVDS

>member
-11 FMIFNNDAIKKELS
+11 FMIFNNDAIKKELP

-54 FSGFAIGIGFVRGA
+54 FAGFAIGIGFVRGA

-147 VGITSGRFSEGAS
+147 VGITNGRFSEGAS

-172 QGGYET
+172 QGGCET
-178 SMADKLRRKIQEQ
+178 NMADKLRRKIQEQ

-227 AHRYFGKNVWELTLS
+227 ANRYFGKNVWELTLS
-242 ECTVLAATTSNP
+242 ECSVLAATTSNP

-298 RIQTVDNATSGSTVF
+298 RIQTVNNTTSGSTVF

-336 SQAYKLLYS
+336 SQSYKLLYS

-353 MDPSIQAIVDE
+353 MDPSIQSIVDE
-364 EINNADNYISSTGS
+364 EVNNADNYISSTGS

-442 SGDSVTN
+442 SGDSVTS
-449 ETITPILEPQE
+449 ETIIPILEPQE

-469 GHVAA
+469 GQVAA

-489 RALHCHRQPGSVSM
+489 RALHCSRQPGSISM
-503 IISTFAPAIDSC
+503 ILGTFAPAIDSC

-540 NPYLGYNNIRQAI
+540 NPYLGYNNIHQAI

-573 AYDYLELFGLGDA
+573 AYDYLELFGLGSADLFET
-586 SGQEIS
+586 SS
-592 FSLAN
+592 SLAS
-597 TNSSYTVTNE
+597 TSQSYTVTNE

-682 TLCQVDSMTLAGKS
+682 KLCQVDSMTLAGKS

-722 DDSKVLSTGTEY
+722 DDSKVLSNGTEY

-816 KSATKYCPGDSVV
+816 KSATKYCPGDLVV
-829 QRVYLHIDDNDLSSG
+829 QRVYLHIDDSDLSSG

-867 TR
+867 SR

>member
-1 MHEFD
+1 
-6 GKALI
+6 
-11 FMIFNNDAIKKELS
+11 MIFNNDTIKKELS

-33 ARRHHLIFLLKI
+33 ARRHHLIFLLKMT
-45 ALAMFLILC
+45 LAVFLILC
-54 FSGFAIGIGFVRGA
+54 CTGFAIGIGFVRGA
-68 IDAAPSLDILDVQPQ
+68 IDAAPSLDILSAQPQ

-191 FLAVKLEDQLDSKET
+191 FLATKLEDQLDNKET

-254 SRYNPLTHPKENAV
+254 SRYNPLAHPKENAV
-268 RRKIVLEKMYEQN
+268 RRKIVLEKMYDQN

-291 LDDDVYS
+291 LADDVYS
-298 RIQTVDNATSGSTVF
+298 RIQTADNTFSGSMVF

-336 SQAYKLLYS
+336 SQSYKLLYS

-353 MDPSIQAIVDE
+353 MDPSIQTIVDE
-364 EINNADNYISSTGS
+364 EVNNADNYISSTGS
-378 RLLEYSLNYAL
+378 RLLEYSLNYTL

-405 LISYFQSEKKQATFA
+405 LTSYFQSEKKQATFA
-420 NIYASKEDI
+420 NVYSSKEDI
-429 YRSVREF
+429 YRSIREF

-489 RALHCHRQPGSVSM
+489 RALHSNRQPGSASM
-503 IISTFAPAIDSC
+503 IISIFAPAIDSC
-515 GATLASTYYDA
+515 GATLASTYYDS

-573 AYDYLELFGLGDA
+573 AYDYLELFGLGDT

-629 KVLDRQG
+629 KVLDRHG

-650 KSSSAALLTSA
+650 KSSSAALLTNA

-722 DDSKVLSTGTEY
+722 DDSKVLSNGTEY

-746 HTDLDN
+746 HADLDN

-781 SSSNASVYTEYFAP
+781 SSSNACVYTEYFAP

-829 QRVYLHIDDNDLSSG
+829 QRVYLHIDDSDLSSG

-854 SNLQSCDIHTGDS
+854 SNLQSCDIHTVDS
-867 TR
+867 TQ

>member
-11 FMIFNNDAIKKELS
+11 FMIFNNDTIKNELS

-54 FSGFAIGIGFVRGA
+54 FAGFAVGIGFVRGA
-68 IDAAPSLDILDVQPQ
+68 IDAAPSLDIIDVQPQ

-147 VGITSGRFSEGAS
+147 VGITNGRFSEGAS

-191 FLAVKLEDQLDSKET
+191 FLAVKLEDQLGSKET

-336 SQAYKLLYS
+336 SQSYKLLYS

-469 GHVAA
+469 GQVAA

-489 RALHCHRQPGSVSM
+489 RALHCHRQPGSASM

-650 KSSSAALLTSA
+650 KSSSAALLTNA